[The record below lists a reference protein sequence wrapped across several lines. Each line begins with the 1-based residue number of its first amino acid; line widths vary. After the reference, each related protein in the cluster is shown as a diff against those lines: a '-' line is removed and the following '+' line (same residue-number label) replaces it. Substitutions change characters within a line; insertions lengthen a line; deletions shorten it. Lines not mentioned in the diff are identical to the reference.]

1 MMSFLFLVNIR
12 KLDPDWN
19 EFWCDVFTTSLKPIV
34 SFWIIFFPHLFGP
47 CSHLHQ
53 YCLKFEI
60 NDVKSIS
67 RHCDPS
73 DIGLNPL
80 IRMQNKKVFILHMD
94 VIVLVFNDSM
104 TFILILGAINIPSDI
119 F

>member
-34 SFWIIFFPHLFGP
+34 SFWIIFFPIYLD
-47 CSHLHQ
+47 HQ

-73 DIGLNPL
+73 DISLNPL

-94 VIVLVFNDSM
+94 VIVLVFNDGM